1 MRAAIPLFLQ
11 RGDDIV
17 TGAAD
22 RSCYH
27 CGLPIPP
34 AVDLQVII
42 DGFPQRMCCAG
53 CSAVAQ
59 AIVANGLADYYRQ
72 RDALPE
78 SPREAMPEALQDA
91 GLFDHPEV
99 QKNFVQTIGEYERE
113 ISLILEGITCAACI
127 WLNEQHLTRQPGV
140 TAVSINYATRRA
152 RVRWDERQIKLSG
165 ILETVAAIGYR
176 AHPYDPLRSEQLAKK
191 ERGAALW
198 RLFVAGFGMMQ
209 VMMYAVPVYLAGD
222 GDMAPDIEQLLRWAS
237 LVLTL
242 PVILYS
248 AAPFFRSA
256 WRDIRLGRVGM
267 DVPVAL
273 GVGSAFAASCWATLT
288 ASGAVYFDSVTMF
301 LFLLL
306 GGRYFEMMARQK
318 ATRGIEMLARALP
331 TFASRVTGFPA
342 LASERVAVAELQIGD
357 IVLVQPGEVI
367 PADGIIIEGCSA
379 ADESVITGESVA
391 VTKQSG
397 DTVIGGSINVSSPL
411 VARVEKV
418 GAETRLATIQR
429 LVERAATEKPRLVE
443 MADTI
448 AVRFIAA
455 LLVLAVISGIA
466 WYLIEPQRALWIFV
480 AVLVVSCPCALSLAT
495 PAALAVATGAM
506 SRLGVMVTRGHA
518 IEVLARAEHFVFDKT
533 GTLTQGRLMLI
544 ETLPLAGLSAP
555 ALLTLAATLE
565 QGSGHPIGRALREEA
580 GTTPLGL
587 VENLQTLTGQGIEAR
602 IGGEVVRIGTTG
614 FSGALHGHAL
624 PAAALQ
630 WSESGGSV
638 VALADARGW
647 LGLMRFRDNLRPE
660 AAALM
665 DALRCLGLKISIL
678 SGDTPGAVAEV
689 AAQLGVTDALGGQSP
704 EAKHAL
710 ISRLQAE
717 GEVVAMVGDG
727 VNDAPVLA
735 QAQVSIA
742 MGSGTD
748 LARQQADIVFL
759 AENLLHLAQ
768 GVKLARRTLRVVRQ
782 NLIWAFAYNLLA
794 IPLAMLGIVTPWMA
808 GVGMSASSLLVV
820 LNALRLQHRIE
831 PSMKPAARNSR
842 AA

>member
-1 MRAAIPLFLQ
+1 M
-11 RGDDIV
+11 

-99 QKNFVQTIGEYERE
+99 QKNFVLTIGEYERE

-165 ILETVAAIGYR
+165 ILGTVAAIGYR

-580 GTTPLGL
+580 GTTPLDL

-602 IGGEVVRIGTTG
+602 IGGEVIRIGTTG

-678 SGDTPGAVAEV
+678 SGDTPGA
-689 AAQLGVTDALGGQSP
+689 
-704 EAKHAL
+704 
-710 ISRLQAE
+710 
-717 GEVVAMVGDG
+717 
-727 VNDAPVLA
+727 
-735 QAQVSIA
+735 
-742 MGSGTD
+742 
-748 LARQQADIVFL
+748 
-759 AENLLHLAQ
+759 
-768 GVKLARRTLRVVRQ
+768 
-782 NLIWAFAYNLLA
+782 
-794 IPLAMLGIVTPWMA
+794 
-808 GVGMSASSLLVV
+808 
-820 LNALRLQHRIE
+820 
-831 PSMKPAARNSR
+831 
-842 AA
+842 